1 MTLSWSHA
9 RQKFKLALDQGSDE
23 RARYFLE
30 QIEGLYMLE
39 KRYKS
44 EKLTADEIKEM
55 RNSAETNTIIA
66 NLACRLNDMFNIHDN
81 LSSLMQKA
89 VSYLKNFWKQL
100 IAYRNDGNYS
110 IDNNL
115 AERSIRP
122 MTVLRKN
129 IMMYGSSKGAE
140 ISAIYHTI
148 IVTCKLS
155 GISPRRY
162 MEQYFKAVNS
172 GRKD

>member
-1 MTLSWSHA
+1 
-9 RQKFKLALDQGSDE
+9 
-23 RARYFLE
+23 
-30 QIEGLYMLE
+30 
-39 KRYKS
+39 
-44 EKLTADEIKEM
+44 
-55 RNSAETNTIIA
+55 
-66 NLACRLNDMFNIHDN
+66 
-81 LSSLMQKA
+81 MQKA
-89 VSYLKNFWKQL
+89 VNYLKNFWKQL
-100 IAYRNDGNYS
+100 VAYRNDGNYS

-172 GRKD
+172 GRTDYENLLPSTIGR

>member
-1 MTLSWSHA
+1 
-9 RQKFKLALDQGSDE
+9 
-23 RARYFLE
+23 
-30 QIEGLYMLE
+30 MLE

-66 NLACRLNDMFNIHDN
+66 NLACRLNDMLNIYDN
-81 LSSLMQKA
+81 LSSQMQKA
-89 VSYLKNFWKQL
+89 VNYLKNFWKQL
-100 IAYRNDGNYS
+100 VAYRKDGNYS

-148 IVTCKLS
+148 IETCKLS

-162 MEQYFKAVNS
+162 MEQFFKAVSS
-172 GRKD
+172 GRTDYENLLPSTIGR